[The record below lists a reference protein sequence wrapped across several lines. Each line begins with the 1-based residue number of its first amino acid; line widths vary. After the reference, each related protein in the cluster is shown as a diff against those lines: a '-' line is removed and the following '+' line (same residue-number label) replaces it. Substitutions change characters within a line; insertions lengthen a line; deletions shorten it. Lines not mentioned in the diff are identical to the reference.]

1 MRGSGL
7 SVMRQRYRLD
17 RVCWKSISQTLGMCM
32 NNTLRRIDLNLLIT
46 LDALLSEQ
54 NVTRAAHLL
63 NLTQPTVSLQLGR
76 LRQVLDDPLLL
87 PGPRGMTPTARAE
100 QLREPLRQAL
110 AALESALLPGR
121 DFDPAKADHTWRVA
135 ASDYATI
142 ALIWPSLGRL
152 RSSAPGTRLALLNK
166 HPVSLAADLE
176 SGRLDLA
183 LHTRD
188 EAPPKLRQRSLI
200 HERYVLAAR
209 HDHPDFVQPVSLTRF
224 CELEHAV
231 MSPNG
236 GGFAGSTDQALAA
249 QGLSRRVVLS
259 APHFGSLVS
268 ALVCSDLVA
277 VVPERLV
284 RAQPTLVVQEP
295 PLSISGFEM
304 LMLWPERLHRD
315 PAHMWLRELM
325 ASAID

>member
-1 MRGSGL
+1 
-7 SVMRQRYRLD
+7 
-17 RVCWKSISQTLGMCM
+17 
-32 NNTLRRIDLNLLIT
+32 
-46 LDALLSEQ
+46 
-54 NVTRAAHLL
+54 
-63 NLTQPTVSLQLGR
+63 
-76 LRQVLDDPLLL
+76 
-87 PGPRGMTPTARAE
+87 
-100 QLREPLRQAL
+100 
-110 AALESALLPGR
+110 
-121 DFDPAKADHTWRVA
+121 
-135 ASDYATI
+135 
-142 ALIWPSLGRL
+142 
-152 RSSAPGTRLALLNK
+152 
-166 HPVSLAADLE
+166 
-176 SGRLDLA
+176 
-183 LHTRD
+183 
-188 EAPPKLRQRSLI
+188 APPKLRQRSLI

-325 ASAID
+325 ALAID

>member
-1 MRGSGL
+1 
-7 SVMRQRYRLD
+7 
-17 RVCWKSISQTLGMCM
+17 M
-32 NNTLRRIDLNLLIT
+32 NNTLRRIDLNLLVT

-54 NVTRAAHLL
+54 NVTRAAHRL

-76 LRQVLDDPLLL
+76 LRQVLEDPLLL

-100 QLREPLRQAL
+100 ELREPLRQAL
-110 AALESALLPGR
+110 AELESALLPGR
-121 DFDPAKADHTWRVA
+121 DFDPATADHTWRVA
-135 ASDYATI
+135 ASDYATT

-152 RSSAPGTRLALLNK
+152 RNSAPGTRLAMLNK
-166 HPVSLAADLE
+166 QPVSLAADLE

-209 HDHPDFVQPVSLTRF
+209 HDHPDLVQPVSLTRF

-249 QGLSRRVVLS
+249 LGLSRRVVLS

-268 ALVCSDLVA
+268 ALTCSDLVA

-284 RAQPTLVVQEP
+284 RNQPTLVVQEP
-295 PLSISGFEM
+295 PLSIPGFEM

-315 PAHMWLRELM
+315 PAHRWLRELM
-325 ASAID
+325 VAAID